1 MSATVRVDV
10 VRSLT
15 EVRRSLTLAM
25 VVLGLLPA
33 AAPAAVRHVA
43 PTGSTNDST
52 CDAAHPCEIYHAFA
66 VAQEQS
72 GSTDEVVIADGDYQL
87 AEGSPIVITEAL
99 TVHGAVGTR
108 PRIHGAANIAVSAD
122 GGSTIRDLEV
132 RTAEAG
138 AVAIRGLHT
147 TLERVIAVATGSEAT
162 AMDLTDGAVV
172 RSSVARS
179 SDAGGAAIFASFAP
193 TGIDLRHVTAVGG
206 LNGIRI
212 DGTNNNVTLTAVNS
226 IVRGGTEDLDAVAG
240 VSSTVDVTVDHVA
253 YRPTTNRA
261 GSITV
266 HDLGGTVTATPLF
279 VAADNLRQAAGS
291 PTLDTGRDDPN
302 GPASALDG
310 QARKLG
316 PAPDIGADERA
327 PDAAVP
333 TATPTP
339 EPAATA
345 TPEPAATVTPT
356 PAPDFTLP
364 GFLDATFRA
373 PPVAGKVAELV
384 IRAYDPDSP
393 ILGVLIDLGPAGVFG
408 ESACRTF
415 DLTGVFAPGQVV
427 KFTVPVLFTAPG
439 LQSYAV
445 EIHSGGCNADQ
456 VSRTEQSTQVQT
468 GALMATAAAAPRC
481 AGTLLPTVGAEQRVA
496 DAVVCLVNQ
505 ARKRK
510 RLRPLTVNLK
520 LVASATAQTNDMI
533 AKRYYNHQRRGGP
546 TLLKRTRKAGYRGNS
561 GENLG
566 LGSGLLALP
575 DQMLKAWLKS
585 PPHRANI
592 LNRRFRAIG
601 VNVQAKDPLGRMKRA
616 AIYTINFGTRK

>member
-1 MSATVRVDV
+1 
-10 VRSLT
+10 
-15 EVRRSLTLAM
+15 M

-33 AAPAAVRHVA
+33 AAPAAVRYVA
-43 PTGSTNDST
+43 PTGSTNDVT
-52 CDAAHPCEIYHAFA
+52 CDAAQPCEIYHAFA
-66 VAQEQS
+66 VAQEVS

-87 AEGSPIVITEAL
+87 SEGSPITIFRPL
-99 TVHGAVGTR
+99 TVHGAAGTR
-108 PRIHGAANIAVSAD
+108 PRILGAANIAVNAD
-122 GGSTIRDLEV
+122 GGSTLRDLEV
-132 RTAEAG
+132 RTTDAG

-147 TLERVIAVATGSEAT
+147 TLERVIAVATGAEAT
-162 AMDLTDGAVV
+162 AMDLTDGAAV

-179 SDAGGAAIFASFAP
+179 SDSSGAAIIASFAP

-206 LNGIRI
+206 LNGIHI
-212 DGTNNNVTLTAVNS
+212 DGTNSNVVLTAVNS

-240 VSSTVDVTVDHVA
+240 VSSTVDITVDHVA
-253 YRPTTNRA
+253 YRPTTNKA
-261 GSITV
+261 NVTV
-266 HDLGGTVTATPLF
+266 HDLGGTVTGTPLF
-279 VAADNLRQAAGS
+279 MAADNLRQAAGS
-291 PTLDTGRDDPN
+291 PTLDAGRDDPN
-302 GPASALDG
+302 GPATALDG

-327 PDAAVP
+327 PDAVVP

-339 EPAATA
+339 EPVATA
-345 TPEPAATVTPT
+345 TPEPAATPTPT

-373 PPVAGKVAELV
+373 PPVAGKPAELV
-384 IRAYDPDSP
+384 IRAFDPDSP
-393 ILGVLIDLGPAGVFG
+393 IVGVLIDLGPAGLFG
-408 ESACRTF
+408 ETACRTF
-415 DLTGVFAPGQVV
+415 DLTGVFAPGAIV

-445 EIHSGGCNADQ
+445 EIHSGGCDAGQ

-468 GALMATAAAAPRC
+468 GALMATAAAAPKC
-481 AGTLLPTVGAEQRVA
+481 ASTLVPSAGAEQRLA
-496 DAVVCLVNQ
+496 DAVVCLVNKT
-505 ARKRK
+505 RKSK
-510 RLRPLTVNLK
+510 RLKPLTVNLK

-533 AKRYYNHQRRGGP
+533 AKRYYNHQRPGGP
-546 TLLKRTRKAGYRGNS
+546 TLLKRTRKAGYRGDS

-566 LGSGLLALP
+566 LGSGLLARP

-601 VNVQAKDPLGRMKRA
+601 VNVQAKDPLGRMKGA